1 MRRTDSAFSSL
12 TRSNLAIVEALNR
25 FGRPRGATPA
35 QNAMAWLLAKRPW
48 AVPIPGTTKLA
59 QLEENLRTPEF
70 SLTGAEVRE
79 IEEAVGRIRIAGDR
93 YPPEEQRRIS
103 R

>member
-1 MRRTDSAFSSL
+1 VA
-12 TRSNLAIVEALNR
+12 AGEKAL
-25 FGRPRGATPA
+25 GRADPRHHETGA
-35 QNAMAWLLAKRPW
+35 
-48 AVPIPGTTKLA
+48 
-59 QLEENLRTPEF
+59 LEENLRTPEF